1 MATSSRD
8 FVRPRGDVT
17 TVIDYTDRDL
27 QDEELFPN
35 PGALVADISWFA
47 PDNER
52 RTIHF
57 SPQIQTFVHRG
68 PAQFGGRFTFEIDKV
83 SAGDLIHMVAL
94 QVNLGHWLPQDI
106 QQKLLNGQLKYVD
119 PNDAWTYVNGI
130 GRSLIES
137 AEFQVDD
144 TTIETIDT
152 VAADCILK
160 LFPDINTTFGFG
172 RDGSGTTNLTE
183 QIEAPTTSLTEEP
196 NGMFDPRRPFTVDR
210 GQIYALVPFFFTR
223 QPYRGSFPLLAVNNN
238 GRVRFNFNLRPFEQ
252 LVRKCD
258 GQRASCTDSP
268 LNKTFHFI
276 NDLVRP
282 PINQS
287 FTVGTEPPPFKDIKM
302 IVYSSI
308 VGDEVRQNYIRN
320 EYEII
325 YRSIQPF
332 PFSEPLKYAVVAT
345 NSDIDSVRVQLPL
358 EFNHPIEE
366 LFWVIRR
373 KAINVNN
380 DWLNFTSYTEKQ
392 LKDNGLIVRSDP
404 LIEGTVYINSIPVA
418 QKLGQGFRQHIA
430 SRHLGG
436 IIPYSSFIYGYSFAK
451 IPGAL
456 TPTGTINASRTSS
469 IRLDLTVRVPQAA
482 PGAFTEADEQ
492 TWEIL
497 VYGLGINWLRFQNG
511 MCARIYAN

>member
-35 PGALVADISWFA
+35 PGTLAADISWFA

-83 SAGDLIHMVAL
+83 SAGDLIHIVAL
-94 QVNLGHWLPQDI
+94 QINLGHWLPQDI
-106 QQKLLNGQLKYVD
+106 QQKLLNGELKYVD

-130 GRSLIES
+130 GRTIIES
-137 AEFQVDD
+137 AEFQVED
-144 TTIETIDT
+144 TTLETVDT
-152 VAADCILK
+152 IAADCILK
-160 LFPDINTTFGFG
+160 LFPDINNTFGFG
-172 RDGSGTTNLTE
+172 RDGSGTTNLAE
-183 QIEAPTTSLTEEP
+183 QIEPPTTSLAQEP
-196 NGMFDPRRPFTVDR
+196 NGMFDPRRPFTVAN
-210 GQIYALVPFFFTR
+210 GQIFAIVPFFFTR

-238 GRVRFNFNLRPFEQ
+238 GRVRFNFNLRTFDQ
-252 LVRKCD
+252 VVRKCN
-258 GQRASCTDSP
+258 GVRASCTDSP
-268 LNKTFHFI
+268 LNKTFNFI
-276 NDLVRP
+276 NNTVIP
-282 PINQS
+282 PIYQS
-287 FTVGTEPPPFKDIKM
+287 YTVGAEPPPFQDIKM

-320 EYEII
+320 AYEIM

-332 PFSEPLKYAVVAT
+332 PFSQPLKYAVTLT
-345 NSDIDSVRVQLPL
+345 NSSADSIKIQLPL
-358 EFNHPIEE
+358 ELNHPIEE

-373 KAINVNN
+373 KAININN

-392 LKDNGLIVRSDP
+392 LKDNSYIVQSDP
-404 LIEGTVYINSIPVA
+404 LIEANIYVNGISIV
-418 QKLGQGFRQHIA
+418 QKEGRWFREHTA
-430 SRHLGG
+430 SKHLGG
-436 IIPYSSFIYGYSFAK
+436 IVPFASFIYGYSFAK
-451 IPGAL
+451 VPGIF

-469 IRLDLTVRVPQAA
+469 IKLEMTVRVPLPA
-482 PGAFTEADEQ
+482 PDAFNEEDEQ
-492 TWEIL
+492 MWEVF
-497 VYGLGINWLRFQNG
+497 VYGIGINWLRFQNG
-511 MCARIYAN
+511 MCSRIYSN